1 MLRFPVV
8 YLALV
13 SFAIFMIVM
22 FFCLPYLD
30 RAIRW
35 LESFG
40 TEK

>member
-1 MLRFPVV
+1 MLSFPVV

-13 SFAIFMIVM
+13 SFAIVMIVT

-35 LESFG
+35 LESFD
-40 TEK
+40 TDE